1 MNFQCE
7 ELSISD
13 EEFGCTVKFSDS
25 RSSDEQFKTD
35 EEIMNSDK
43 KYLLIQRTYPE
54 DDYDS
59 DYYHL
64 ETSETDTEFDSDN
77 MMNVTMNQDRFKVD
91 WPGAH
96 LEIGLNL
103 TDKELKNLEEI
114 LETRFKD
121 RIRLKK

>member
-7 ELSISD
+7 ELTISD
-13 EEFGCTVKFSDS
+13 EEFCCTIILSDS
-25 RSSDEQFKTD
+25 KSSDDQFKTL
-35 EEIMNSDK
+35 EEIMNSEE

-64 ETSETDTEFDSDN
+64 ETSETDTELDSDDIIT
-77 MMNVTMNQDRFKVD
+77 VKMNQDRLEID
-91 WPGAH
+91 WAGAH
-96 LEIGLNL
+96 LEIGLDL
-103 TDKELKNLEEI
+103 TDKEMRSLEEI
-114 LETRFKD
+114 LQVRFKD

>member
-1 MNFQCE
+1 
-7 ELSISD
+7 
-13 EEFGCTVKFSDS
+13 
-25 RSSDEQFKTD
+25 
-35 EEIMNSDK
+35 MNSDK

-64 ETSETDTEFDSDN
+64 ETSETDTEFDSDD
-77 MMNVTMNQDRFKVD
+77 MMNVTMNQDRFKID

-114 LETRFKD
+114 LETR
-121 RIRLKK
+121 LKTE